1 MFYEVTSHLIV
12 CTNILPLMWNAT
24 PTLYFLGRELEDH
37 ISNISHCLKK
47 KFFFLI
53 I

>member
-24 PTLYFLGRELEDH
+24 PTLYFLVLQVRHL
-37 ISNISHCLKK
+37 S
-47 KFFFLI
+47 
-53 I
+53 

>member
-24 PTLYFLGRELEDH
+24 PTLYFFGFASEALKLEL
-37 ISNISHCLKK
+37 
-47 KFFFLI
+47 
-53 I
+53 